1 MNKEQQ
7 KQHLIDMMKSDE
19 ELGLYDETLEE
30 AAEIFWL
37 NDNTMSE
44 NDRDAYVNGF
54 INGAKW
60 QQEQDSGK
68 DTADYIDRHLV
79 QALVEVAKQN
89 STVYSEEDM
98 LKSFMAGIKCESNKG
113 ENFEQF
119 IKQFKNK

>member
-1 MNKEQQ
+1 MIKWKRVNIMMNNFKLMKEQQ
-7 KQHLIDMMKSDE
+7 KQYLIDMMKSDE

-60 QQEQDSGK
+60 QQE
-68 DTADYIDRHLV
+68 RM
-79 QALVEVAKQN
+79 
-89 STVYSEEDM
+89 YSEEDM
-98 LKSFMAGIKCESNKG
+98 LKSFMAGVKCESNKG
-113 ENFEQF
+113 ENFEKF
-119 IKQFKNK
+119 IKQFKKEKGL